1 MRVVGCGLRR
11 QFEDAWKMLFY
22 AMLVAVLATLQFLLG
37 GGSAMHGLM
46 IGGVFG
52 ILGHWRA
59 TWVSSAR
66 VQCNSVRADLVRC
79 LEAMGYCMTRGPGE
93 LTPDLPRWSRFDS
106 QNVQLKTIDGAV
118 DVSGPYYVL
127 KRLARNVAL
136 ES

>member
-1 MRVVGCGLRR
+1 
-11 QFEDAWKMLFY
+11 MLFY
-22 AMLVAVLATLQFLLG
+22 ATLVAVLATLQFLLAG
-37 GGSAMHGLM
+37 GLPMHGLM

-59 TWVSSAR
+59 TWVSSAQ
-66 VQCNSVRADLVRC
+66 VQNKSVRADLVRC
-79 LEAMGYCMTRGPGE
+79 LEAMGYCMTPGPGE

-118 DVSGPYYVL
+118 NVSGPYYVL
-127 KRLARNVAL
+127 KRLARNVAA